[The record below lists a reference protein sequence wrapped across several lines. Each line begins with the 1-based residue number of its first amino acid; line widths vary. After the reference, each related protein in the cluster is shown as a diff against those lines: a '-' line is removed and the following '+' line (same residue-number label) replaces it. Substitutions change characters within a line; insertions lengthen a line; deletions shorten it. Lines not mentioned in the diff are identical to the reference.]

1 MFHTNSPG
9 ADCAASAPQT
19 LKNSPEMC
27 YTVAITRTGG
37 MTLERMRQLVDYL
50 NDMAYRYYTL
60 DDPSISDAEY
70 DKLYDELVKLEAE
83 TGERLPDSPTRRV
96 GGEVLPGFEPHT
108 HIARLWSMGK
118 AQSVEELE
126 EWAHR
131 AEKLRADA
139 VAAGAELPPITYVV
153 EHKFD
158 GLTVNLTYEGGRLV
172 GAATRGNGVVGE
184 AILPQVMTIRS
195 IPLSIPFTGRMEVHG
210 EGFMRISVLEKYNE
224 TAKEPLKNPRNAAA
238 GALRNLDPAVT
249 AARRLDACFYD
260 VGFIEGRPPFA
271 SQHEMLAFL
280 RENRF
285 PVSSCELDAGS
296 LAEAVAA
303 VRQIEESRGGL
314 DYDID
319 GAVIKIDDYATRD
332 ALGYTDKFPRWA
344 VAYKFEA
351 EEQTT
356 LLEDVTWQIG
366 RTGKLTP
373 VAKVAP
379 VELAGATVRQATLN
393 NWQDIQRK
401 RVKIGAR
408 VWIRRSNE
416 VIPEIMGRV
425 DEFNDDERDVVK
437 PEVCPSCGAALEE
450 RGAHLFC
457 PNRDGCKP
465 QVVMRLSHFASRDAM
480 DIDTFSEKTAGQLVD
495 AGLVQEADQLYGL
508 TKEQLCALDRFG
520 EKKADNLLAALEKSK
535 DCKLNS
541 FIYAIG
547 IPNIGTKTARDLAER
562 FGSVQ
567 ALRAATRDELTRMD
581 DIGEIV
587 ADSVVG
593 FFADPANGRLV
604 DALLA
609 AGVAPRWE
617 QRDTSGG
624 AFAGMTVV
632 VTGTLASMGRSEAEE
647 AIRQAGGKAAGSV
660 SKKTSLVVAGEN
672 AGSKLTEAQALGI
685 EVIGEA
691 EFLERLGRQ

>member
-1 MFHTNSPG
+1 M
-9 ADCAASAPQT
+9 
-19 LKNSPEMC
+19 
-27 YTVAITRTGG
+27 TVN
-37 MTLERMRQLVDYL
+37 RMEELVAYL

-60 DDPSISDAEY
+60 DDPTISDAEY
-70 DKLYDELVKLEAE
+70 DRLYDELVRLESE
-83 TGERLPDSPTRRV
+83 TGVRLDDSPTRRV
-96 GGEVLPGFEPHT
+96 GGEVLSGFEPHT
-108 HIARLWSMGK
+108 HLARLWSMGK
-118 AQSVEELE
+118 AQSIEALE
-126 EWAHR
+126 DWARR
-131 AEKLRADA
+131 AEKLRQEAIEG
-139 VAAGAELPPITYVV
+139 GASLPPMKYVV

-158 GLTVNLTYEGGRLV
+158 GLTVNLTYEGGKLV
-172 GAATRGNGVVGE
+172 GAATRGNGVTGE

-210 EGFMRISVLEKYNE
+210 EGFMRISVLEKYNQ
-224 TAKEPLKNPRNAAA
+224 TADVPLKNPRNAAA
-238 GALRNLDPAVT
+238 GALRNLDPSVT
-249 AARRLDACFYD
+249 ASRHLDACFYD
-260 VGFIEGRPPFA
+260 VGYIEGRTFA
-271 SQHEMLAFL
+271 TQHEMLDFL

-285 PVSSCELDAGS
+285 PVSDCELDADS
-296 LAEAVAA
+296 LEGAIAA
-303 VRQIEESRGGL
+303 VRRIEESRGSL

-351 EEQTT
+351 EEMTT
-356 LLEDVTWQIG
+356 ELLDVTWQIG

-425 DEFNDDERDVVK
+425 DEFAEGERDVEK
-437 PEVCPSCGAALEE
+437 PEVCPSCGAALVE

-465 QVVMRLSHFASRDAM
+465 QIVMRLSHFASRDAM
-480 DIDTFSEKTAGQLVD
+480 DIDTFSEKTAAQLVD
-495 AGLVQEADQLYGL
+495 AGLLQEADQLYSL
-508 TKEQLCALDRFG
+508 TREQLCALDRFG
-520 EKKADNLLAALEKSK
+520 EKKAENLLAAIEKSK
-535 DCKLNS
+535 GRRLDS

-547 IPNIGTKTARDLAER
+547 IPNIGTKTARDLADR
-562 FGSVQ
+562 FGSID
-567 ALRAATRDELTRMD
+567 ALRAADREELTRMD
-581 DIGEIV
+581 DVGEIV
-587 ADSVVG
+587 ADSVAG
-593 FFADPANGRLV
+593 FFEDPANVRLV

-609 AGVAPRWE
+609 AGVSPAWE
-617 QRDTSGG
+617 KKDTSSGP
-624 AFAGMTVV
+624 FAGMTVV
-632 VTGTLASMGRSEAEE
+632 VTGTLASMGRKEAEE

-660 SKKTSLVVAGEN
+660 SKKTSLVVAGEA
-672 AGSKLTEAQALGI
+672 AGSKLDKAQALGV
-685 EVIGEA
+685 EVIGEE
-691 EFLERLGRQ
+691 EFLRRLSLPL